1 MATKGY
7 EISLLSLKNIFMNEF
22 NKLVK
27 NFLTQNSN
35 KIPKHFT

>member
-1 MATKGY
+1 MAAKGY

-35 KIPKHFT
+35 KIPKNFT